1 MVTILRA
8 YMMYKPLK
16 TFTYLM
22 LLPSGVGLIFI
33 LRYLYFVITG
43 TSAGH
48 VQSLILA
55 STLLIMGFVTFVIGL
70 VSDTIAANRRL
81 LQDTQYH
88 VRRAEYDALY
98 MQQKMEKEAIRTY
111 HVVDSGATHEEEQM
125 HM

>member
-1 MVTILRA
+1 
-8 YMMYKPLK
+8 MMYKPLK

-22 LLPSGVGLIFI
+22 LLPAGIGIIFI
-33 LRYLYFVITG
+33 LRYFYFVITG
-43 TSAGH
+43 TCAGH

-55 STLLIMGFVTFVIGL
+55 STLLIMGFLTFVIGL

-111 HVVDSGATHEEEQM
+111 HVVDKAAHEEAQIRMEK
-125 HM
+125 